1 VIILRQISKNRKI
14 GKLSFCLSKFRMR
27 VAMREMIGAMISLR
41 HAENRVYVLLLLRT
55 GAAVSAGLDCEES
68 KKAYE
73 QLSKYV

>member
-1 VIILRQISKNRKI
+1 
-14 GKLSFCLSKFRMR
+14 MR
-27 VAMREMIGAMISLR
+27 VAMREMISAMISLR

-55 GAAVSAGLDCEES
+55 GAAVSAGLGCEES